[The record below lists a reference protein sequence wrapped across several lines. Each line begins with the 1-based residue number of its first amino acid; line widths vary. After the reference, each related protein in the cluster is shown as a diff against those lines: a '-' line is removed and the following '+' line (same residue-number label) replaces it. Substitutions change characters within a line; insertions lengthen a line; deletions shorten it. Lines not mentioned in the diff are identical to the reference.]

1 MPIELIP
8 TTSVGVFKQE
18 MLDQFLPEVIEL
30 WKSEK
35 RNLELAILQQVK
47 KVEEGTIFIEVM
59 GHVQEEIAEK
69 MKPDLI
75 GIFRK
80 KSGAGKIAIQLDVK
94 EEDDAGSPKLYTDQ
108 DKFKHLLKKHPALLE
123 FSKKFDLDPDF

>member
-1 MPIELIP
+1 MIP

-18 MLDQFLPEVIEL
+18 MLDQYLPEVIEL

-80 KSGAGKIAIQLDVK
+80 KSG
-94 EEDDAGSPKLYTDQ
+94 
-108 DKFKHLLKKHPALLE
+108 
-123 FSKKFDLDPDF
+123 

>member
-1 MPIELIP
+1 
-8 TTSVGVFKQE
+8 
-18 MLDQFLPEVIEL
+18 MLDQYLPEVIEL

-47 KVEEGTIFIEVM
+47 KVEEGTIFMEVM

-80 KSGAGKIAIQLDVK
+80 KSGAGKISIQLDVK
-94 EEDDAGSPKLYTDQ
+94 EEDDAGAPKLYTDQ
-108 DKFKHLLKKHPALLE
+108 PIRINLSIC
-123 FSKKFDLDPDF
+123 SKSIRPYWSFRGSLT